1 MAVVLL
7 LFDFLYD
14 PDMTGWLFIKLL
26 SWFVEGGEGR
36 HSGELFCLLHTKNYA
51 VTSWAKFQTGLAR
64 YLTDLV
70 VDILPIKRAIS

>member
-36 HSGELFCLLHTKNYA
+36 HSGELFCLLHTKIMRHMLGKITN
-51 VTSWAKFQTGLAR
+51 WF
-64 YLTDLV
+64 D
-70 VDILPIKRAIS
+70 